1 MFFSNYIHA
10 KLKTATALF
19 FCFSRMAKLVD
30 QINGRSFYLN
40 TGSRCWGNQEPGPW
54 RISIHIPWTLACALS
69 HVSPFAAVMFYWWVS
84 QTKIDDATIS
94 SSPSASSSASASAS
108 LRRCEEHSRVAL
120 LFPLLPPAN
129 GENLFKTSTQLHPLT
144 ARSCNRRQRSW
155 WREIDVVGIKY
166 RHSRGNRGK
175 SWNNSD
181 IERGSFKCN
190 EKWLSSYF

>member
-1 MFFSNYIHA
+1 
-10 KLKTATALF
+10 
-19 FCFSRMAKLVD
+19 MAKLVD

-40 TGSRCWGNQEPGPW
+40 TGSRCRGNQEPGPW

-108 LRRCEEHSRVAL
+108 ASASLRRC
-120 LFPLLPPAN
+120 
-129 GENLFKTSTQLHPLT
+129 ENLFKTSTQLHPLT